1 MEKPKTIFVNFQD
14 SHFMGHMGFWKT
26 TAEDKS
32 VPYLREDIATKA
44 MEMLINKSIFPKLSK
59 QNILDA
65 FDEAFQ
71 SFENQNP

>member
-14 SHFMGHMGFWKT
+14 SHCIGHMGFWKT
-26 TAEDKS
+26 TAKDSS
-32 VPYLREDIATKA
+32 VPYLREDIAIKA
-44 MEMLINKSIFPKLSK
+44 MEVLMGKSIFPKLSK

-71 SFENQNP
+71 SFENQN